1 MNSKKSELQKKW
13 MTIKNDW
20 QKKRKLKLKMLR
32 QLHVFNAFVRS
43 WIHMRFISSFVIF
56 LVHLVLSWHSR
67 TFWGRIKK
75 YSLPCFVFCLV
86 LSSVLFCPLFCRIY
100 CLVLSCYLP
109 SFVFCFVLCF
119 DFFFSGLVLFCT
131 LSCPLFRWVL
141 SCLVLSQ

>member
-1 MNSKKSELQKKW
+1 
-13 MTIKNDW
+13 MTIKS
-20 QKKRKLKLKMLR
+20 KLKLKMLR
-32 QLHVFNAFVRS
+32 QLHVFDAFVRS
-43 WIHMRFISSFVIF
+43 WIHMRFIYCFVIF
-56 LVHLVLSWHSR
+56 LVYLVLSCLDTVER

-119 DFFFSGLVLFCT
+119 DLFFLR
-131 LSCPLFRWVL
+131 SCPVLYSILSSVPLGLVL
-141 SCLVLSQ
+141 SCLESIMSVS